1 MPGWAMTYFLVFGA
15 GLAIITTLNSQFMQL
30 PRTFM
35 LASWDGL
42 LPDWVG
48 QLNRFGAPWIILTIM
63 LVVGILPLIADMQIG
78 EIARA
83 ASIAANLPAFFVYWA
98 VMKIPDAYPERYKES
113 IFCMKKAY
121 LWALFA
127 FSQFATAVGVY
138 FLALDLEPVVI
149 WVLVVWSV
157 LSLAYY
163 PLRKR
168 LLARQGKDLE
178 AQMTDTKIFS
188 I

>member
-1 MPGWAMTYFLVFGA
+1 MFQKNCCKVLLV
-15 GLAIITTLNSQFMQL
+15 Q
-30 PRTFM
+30 R
-35 LASWDGL
+35 
-42 LPDWVG
+42 
-48 QLNRFGAPWIILTIM
+48 
-63 LVVGILPLIADMQIG
+63 
-78 EIARA
+78 
-83 ASIAANLPAFFVYWA
+83 
-98 VMKIPDAYPERYKES
+98 
-113 IFCMKKAY
+113 
-121 LWALFA
+121 
-127 FSQFATAVGVY
+127 Y